1 MCLASIIPPVSDESL
16 VESRSGEVSEWS
28 FIHEPEAEL
37 SLLNNFQ
44 SEAPSGSRCSL
55 SGQAG
60 VVLAALGTPSS
71 RWGGKDVF

>member
-1 MCLASIIPPVSDESL
+1 MSDVPGFIIPPVSDESL

-37 SLLNNFQ
+37 SLLNNLQ
-44 SEAPSGSRCSL
+44 IEAPSGSRCSP

-60 VVLAALGTPSS
+60 VVLEALGTPSS
-71 RWGGKDVF
+71 RWGG